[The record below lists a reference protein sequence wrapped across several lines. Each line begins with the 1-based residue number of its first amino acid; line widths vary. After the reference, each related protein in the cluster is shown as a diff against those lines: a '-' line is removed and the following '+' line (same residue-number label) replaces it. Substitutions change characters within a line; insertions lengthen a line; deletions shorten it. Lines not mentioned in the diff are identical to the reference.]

1 MIKHLTLPLDKD
13 TVWDLKAG
21 ESVLLSGIL
30 YAARDVAHRRL
41 FEAIRQNQEL
51 PIPLEGQAIYYV
63 GPSPARPGRVIGSA
77 GPTTSGRMDVFTPS
91 LIERGLRVMIGKG
104 SRSDEVITAMQKYGA
119 VYLAAIGGAGA
130 MLAKCIAESEIV
142 AYPELG
148 PEAIRR
154 MRVEQFPAVV
164 AIDARGKDCY
174 QMGRAQ
180 YQRLSGSL
188 KDSGDQG

>member
-1 MIKHLTLPLDKD
+1 MIKHLKLPMDKEA
-13 TVWDLKAG
+13 VWDLKAG
-21 ESVLLSGIL
+21 EPVLLSGIL
-30 YAARDVAHRRL
+30 YAARDAAHRRL
-41 FEAIRQNQEL
+41 FEAICQNQEL

-63 GPSPARPGRVIGSA
+63 GPCPAPPGRVIGSA
-77 GPTTSGRMDVFTPS
+77 GPTTSGRMDAYTPS

-104 SRSDEVITAMQKYGA
+104 LRSVEVIEAMQKFGA

-130 MLAKCIAESEIV
+130 MLAQCIMESEIV

-164 AIDARGKDCY
+164 AIDARGNDCY
-174 QMGRAQ
+174 QIGRAQ
-180 YQRLSGSL
+180 YQRYL
-188 KDSGDQG
+188 D